1 MDFELKVGNILIVK
15 FKSLQYYLKTLE
27 CILKNNLGILSFNW
41 HFYYFHLW
49 KLIAV
54 GLNHYSAHSDIQPPN
69 GGEYNQEYYAESY
82 ADDDGYEREDVNE
95 RHISQK
101 TQEPA
106 YNDDQRHETTG
117 SQQAGSPST
126 PNTYH
131 FRFNG
136 QNSSYINWSA
146 GLMSTNE
153 HQTYAGYLKKQ
164 GALFKQWKERY
175 FVLDSIKHQV
185 MNINIK
191 NHFLLI

>member
-1 MDFELKVGNILIVK
+1 M
-15 FKSLQYYLKTLE
+15 
-27 CILKNNLGILSFNW
+27 
-41 HFYYFHLW
+41 
-49 KLIAV
+49 IAV
-54 GLNHYSAHSDIQPPN
+54 GLNHYRAHSDIQPPN
-69 GGEYNQEYYAESY
+69 GGEYNQEYYA
-82 ADDDGYEREDVNE
+82 DDDGYERDDVDE
-95 RHISQK
+95 RHTSQQ

-106 YNDDQRHETTG
+106 YNDHHRHETTG
-117 SQQAGSPST
+117 NQQAGYSSGSPST

-131 FRFNG
+131 FRQNI

-185 MNINIK
+185 MNICLT
-191 NHFLLI
+191 NHFY